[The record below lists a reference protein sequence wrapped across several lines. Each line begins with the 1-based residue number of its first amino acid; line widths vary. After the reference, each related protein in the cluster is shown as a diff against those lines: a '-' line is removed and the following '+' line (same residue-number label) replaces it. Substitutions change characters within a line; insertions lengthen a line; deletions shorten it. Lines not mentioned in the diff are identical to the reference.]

1 MPVLRRRET
10 EFSRK
15 NPVSTYIPLQTSNTT
30 CRIAGFQK
38 NRESLSGLAIAFLI
52 QFLTALI
59 RCGWKGISIALTI
72 RSLDRTYRVLKSWWA
87 LFLTAPCRYGWNG
100 ISIARVWLSIGKRL
114 VRRGSLSQSLFIP
127 LISLNPLEKNW
138 TATPFLILHSSGV
151 RGTGSNRVLLTF
163 HSAGVGRMGQTH
175 SIDIA
180 RDLLSPCTPEERDVN
195 RKAILL
201 MSALQRARCQ

>member
-38 NRESLSGLAIAFLI
+38 NRGSLSGLAIAFLI
-52 QFLTALI
+52 QFLSALI
-59 RCGWKGISIALTI
+59 RCGWK
-72 RSLDRTYRVLKSWWA
+72 
-87 LFLTAPCRYGWNG
+87 G

-201 MSALQRARCQ
+201 MSALQRSAMSIEHDMSLIPALQRSAMSIERQSS